1 LNRLQS
7 KQARAGSEASAGRR
21 AFAQNVVVVQFEVPP
36 KALANFSPA
45 LELATTLGHTREKE
59 IQTLKA
65 LARSRSR
72 TLSALGRSAP

>member
-1 LNRLQS
+1 VP
-7 KQARAGSEASAGRR
+7 GSEASAGRR

-59 IQTLKA
+59 IQ
-65 LARSRSR
+65 R
-72 TLSALGRSAP
+72 